1 MAGVLLHILNDI
13 TVTVETAQGNLL
25 HSNLPNAPHDE
36 GDYLVCTIRE
46 DDGPDLSDIWILN
59 GLIFLTATILLIWT
73 SSSVMADITS

>member
-36 GDYLVCTIRE
+36 GDYLV
-46 DDGPDLSDIWILN
+46 
-59 GLIFLTATILLIWT
+59 
-73 SSSVMADITS
+73 